1 MASISSLGVGSGIDI
16 KSLVQQLVQ
25 AEAAGPTGRYDRKE
39 AEYQAQLSSLGT
51 IKSAMSDF
59 RASYLDLKLQ
69 STFNTYT
76 ASSSDTDVFT
86 ASASSGATTGS
97 HTVEVTQLA
106 QAQSLAT
113 GTVTD
118 LTQVLGTGTLTFE
131 FGSYDSGTNTFTA
144 NAAKTTQAVTITD
157 GTLQGIRDAVNE
169 ADIGVTASIINDGTG
184 YRLVFQSETGAENGM
199 RITVADDDG
208 TNTDTAGLSQ
218 LAYDPTA
225 ASGSGKNLTETIAAQ
240 DAQLRIDGI
249 NITSS
254 SNTITDAIENV
265 TLELKSAA
273 VGQIN
278 TLTISRDTSAVP
290 EAVQSFV
297 DAYNS
302 LIESIDAATAY
313 DFDTGE
319 AGVLIG
325 DPTLRGF
332 VSQLRQAIS
341 STVGDFSTTYN
352 SFASIGITSAADG
365 TLTFDESTL
374 NAALADKPDEVMR
387 LFMGGPSDPPDDYI
401 RYENIPT
408 DLDPGRIPIE
418 ITQLATQGNYVGVT
432 AGAAPGFDLS
442 TGTYTLQ
449 VEVDG
454 VQSASLTLTASNY
467 GSGDAVA
474 AALQSLI
481 NNDSN
486 LASNGKGVTVSWDA
500 TAGAFTIKSNSYGS
514 ASDVTIVAASADV
527 STNLGIGTGIGTTTT
542 GVDVAGTIG
551 GSPATGSGRI
561 LTGTDLYDGMELE
574 ITGGS
579 LGYRGAITIEEG
591 VMTRLDSLLDT
602 YLESDGLLQNK
613 TDGLNEAI
621 DGINAQ
627 RADLADYLSQLEQ
640 RYLTKF
646 SAMDALVAQLNAT
659 SNYLAQQLSALT
671 LNKDK

>member
-16 KSLVQQLVQ
+16 KGLVQQLVQ
-25 AEAAGPTGRYDRKE
+25 AEGAGPKARYDRKE

-86 ASASSGATTGS
+86 ASAENGAVTGT

-106 QAQSLAT
+106 QAQSLAS

-131 FGSYDSGTNTFTA
+131 FGSYDSGTNTFTT
-144 NAAKTTQAVTITD
+144 NAAKPAQTVTITD

-184 YRLVFQSETGAENGM
+184 YRLVFQSESGAENGM

-254 SNTITDAIENV
+254 TNTITGAIENV

-273 VGQIN
+273 VGKIN

-313 DFDTGE
+313 DFETGE

-332 VSQLRQAIS
+332 VSQLRQVIS

-352 SFASIGITSAADG
+352 SFASVGIVSAADG
-365 TLTFDESTL
+365 TLTLDESKL
-374 NAALADKPDEVMR
+374 KAALEDNPDEVMR

-401 RYENIPT
+401 RYQNIPT

-418 ITQLATQGNYVGVT
+418 ITQLATQGNYVGAA

-514 ASDVTIVAASADV
+514 SSDVQIVAASADL
-527 STNLGIGTGIGTTTT
+527 STNLGIGTGIGTATT

-561 LTGTDLYDGMELE
+561 LAGTDLYDGMELE

-602 YLESDGLLQNK
+602 YLDSDGLLENK
-613 TDGLNEAI
+613 TDGINEAI

-671 LNKDK
+671 LNKNK

>member
-1 MASISSLGVGSGIDI
+1 MANVSSLGVGSGIDI
-16 KSLVQQLVQ
+16 QSLVQQLVQ
-25 AEAAGPTGRYDRKE
+25 AEALGPTARYDRKE

-51 IKSAMSDF
+51 IKSAMADF

-76 ASSSDTDVFT
+76 ASSSDTDIFT
-86 ASASSGATTGS
+86 ASAENGAATGTQ
-97 HTVEVTQLA
+97 TVEVTQLA
-106 QAQSLAT
+106 QAQSLAS
-113 GTVTD
+113 GTITD
-118 LTQVLGTGTLTFE
+118 LSQVLGTGTLTFE
-131 FGSYDSGTNTFTA
+131 FGTYDSGANTFTP
-144 NAAKTTQAVTITD
+144 NAAKPAQTVTITD

-184 YRLVFQSETGAENGM
+184 YRLVFQSESGAENGM

-240 DAQLRIDGI
+240 DAQLRINGI

-254 SNTITDAIENV
+254 TNTITDAIENV

-273 VGQIN
+273 VGKIN
-278 TLTISRDTSAVP
+278 TLTISRDTGKVP

-302 LIESIDAATAY
+302 LIESINAATSY
-313 DFDTGE
+313 DFETGE

-332 VSQLRQAIS
+332 VSQLRQTIS
-341 STVGDFSTTYN
+341 TTVGDFSTPYN
-352 SFASIGITSAADG
+352 SFASVGITSAADG
-365 TLTFDESTL
+365 SLTFDESKL
-374 NAALADKPDEVMR
+374 KAALEDKPDEVMR
-387 LFMGGPSDPPDDYI
+387 LFMGGSAEPPDAYI
-401 RYENIPT
+401 RYQNIPA

-418 ITQLATQGNYVGVT
+418 ITQLASQGNYVGAA

-454 VQSASLTLTASNY
+454 VQSASLTLAANNY

-481 NNDSN
+481 NNDGN
-486 LASNGKGVTVSWDA
+486 LASNGKGVVVSWDA
-500 TAGAFTIKSNSYGS
+500 TAGNFTIRSNSYGS
-514 ASDVTIVAASADV
+514 ASRVQIVAASTDMSA
-527 STNLGIGTGIGTTTT
+527 NLGIGTAIGTATN

-551 GSPATGSGRI
+551 GGPATGAGRV

-591 VMTRLDSLLDT
+591 VLTRLDSLLDS
-602 YLESDGLLQNK
+602 YLDSGGLLENK

-627 RADLADYLSQLEQ
+627 RADLADYLDQLEQ

-646 SAMDALVAQLNAT
+646 SAMDVLVAQLNAT
-659 SNYLAQQLSALT
+659 STYLAQQLSALT
-671 LNKDK
+671 LNKNK